1 MLPRCPVC
9 GREMTVTELRC
20 ERDDVTVRG
29 HFKAS
34 PFDFLDK
41 EEMEFVVLFFRAR
54 GNLKEIERYTG
65 QGYFALRGKLERI
78 LEKMKLQ
85 PLGEEKEE
93 LSEESLFEQVKEG
106 KLSVDEALEI
116 LKRKRKG
123 GEGDVG

>member
-1 MLPRCPVC
+1 
-9 GREMTVTELRC
+9 MTVTELRC